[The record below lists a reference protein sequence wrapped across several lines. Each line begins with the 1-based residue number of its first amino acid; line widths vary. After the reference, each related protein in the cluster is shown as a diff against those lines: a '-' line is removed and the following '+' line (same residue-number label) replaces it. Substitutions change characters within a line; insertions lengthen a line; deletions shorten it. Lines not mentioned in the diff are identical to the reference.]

1 MKPDRIDIPAIPKVF
16 ISYNHKDQE
25 VAHKIKDRLELA
37 GIEVTIDS
45 VALTTGGNITEF
57 IKRCIQESGIT
68 LSLVSK
74 NSLMS
79 GWVAMETIW
88 STYSETLRGR
98 SFFPCNIDNEF
109 FDDDFADKVFD
120 AIDERLEKIEQTLKI
135 RLEKKRG
142 FGDQIDERD
151 RLYKL
156 KVELPSIISR
166 LKNSLCVSLI
176 EGHFDSGMEK
186 VIKDILIKKAVATET
201 VKLETPKTAK
211 PTTKSQKPFKE
222 VKKISGKKDPQPQTP
237 KLVDAPSPETLR
249 RLKDPKESLN
259 ATPPTNPAQIII
271 AGIEMVFVKGGEFM
285 MGDDNGYDWE
295 KPAHEVFVSDFYIG
309 KYLLTQKQWAQLMGS
324 NPSYFKRDENCPIE
338 SVSWDD
344 AQEFLE
350 KLNQKTG
357 KTFRFPTEAEWEY
370 AAGGG
375 ASVVRTKWAGTSNG
389 SELGDFAW
397 YRENSD
403 GKTHPVGTKKPNNLG
418 VYDMSGNVWEWCND
432 WYGDKYYDECKSKG
446 TVENPLG
453 PKSGSY
459 RVIRGG
465 GWSGN
470 AQSCRSAYRDSNTPD
485 RRYNSL
491 GFRLALVP

>member
-1 MKPDRIDIPAIPKVF
+1 MKPDRIDIPTIPKVF
-16 ISYNHKDQE
+16 ISYNHKDRE

-74 NSLMS
+74 DSLMS

-88 STYSETLRGR
+88 STYSETLRGS

-109 FDDDFADKVFD
+109 FTDDFTDNVFD

-176 EGHFDSGMEK
+176 EGHFDSGIEK
-186 VIKDILIKKAVATET
+186 VIKDILNKKPVATET
-201 VKLETPKTAK
+201 FSVDIHKKTK
-211 PTTKSQKPFKE
+211 PTTKSPKPLKE
-222 VKKISGKKDPQPQTP
+222 TKKISGQKGPQTQTP
-237 KLVDAPSPETLR
+237 KLVEPPSPETLR
-249 RLKDPKESLN
+249 RLQDPKASIN
-259 ATPPTNPAQIII
+259 ATPIPTQITL

-285 MGDDNGYDWE
+285 MGDDNSGEQDD
-295 KPAHEVFVSDFYIG
+295 KPAHKVFVSDFYIG
-309 KYLLTQKQWAQLMGS
+309 KYPVTLEQWVDLMAT
-324 NPSYFKRDENCPIE
+324 NPSSLSFNANCPVE
-338 SVSWDD
+338 SVSWSNV
-344 AQEFLE
+344 QEFLQ
-350 KLNQKTG
+350 KLNIKTG
-357 KTFRFPTEAEWEY
+357 KSFRLPTEAEREY

-375 ASVVRTKWAGTSNG
+375 ASPERTKWAGTSIE
-389 SELGDFAW
+389 SELGDYAW
-397 YRENSD
+397 YYLNGD
-403 GKTHPVGTKKPNNLG
+403 GKTHPVGTKKPNKLG
-418 VYDMSGNVWEWCND
+418 IYDLSGNVWEWCND
-432 WYGDKYYDECKSKG
+432 WFSDTYYEECKRN
-446 TVENPLG
+446 ELINNPAG
-453 PKSGSY
+453 PKSSAIH
-459 RVIRGG
+459 VMRGG
-465 GWSGN
+465 SWNRKAGD
-470 AQSCRSAYRDSNTPD
+470 CRVASRSYDTPGGYG
-485 RRYNSL
+485 RNV
-491 GFRLALVP
+491 GFRILLAL